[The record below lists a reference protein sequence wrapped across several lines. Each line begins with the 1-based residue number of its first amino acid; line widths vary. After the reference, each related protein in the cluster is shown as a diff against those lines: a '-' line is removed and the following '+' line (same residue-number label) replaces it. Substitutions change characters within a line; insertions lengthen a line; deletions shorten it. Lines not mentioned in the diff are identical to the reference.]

1 MDLGKCNKIYP
12 SRVQRGVTI
21 ACAKPI
27 YRQGLCRQH
36 HYYLV
41 KRFDKTK
48 T

>member
-1 MDLGKCNKIYP
+1 MDLGKCNKTYP
-12 SRVQRGVTI
+12 SRIERGVIVT
-21 ACAKPI
+21 CTKPEHE
-27 YRQGLCRQH
+27 QGLCKEH